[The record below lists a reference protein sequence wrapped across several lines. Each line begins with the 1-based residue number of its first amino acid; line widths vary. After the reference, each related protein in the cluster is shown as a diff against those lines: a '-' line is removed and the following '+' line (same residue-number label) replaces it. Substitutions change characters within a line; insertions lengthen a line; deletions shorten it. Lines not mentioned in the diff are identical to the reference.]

1 MSDNLPPLLDFH
13 TYCLLPCIS
22 SHPISPS
29 ISLASNRHAP
39 SECWANKPGGT
50 GGGGLGML
58 ERSVFPKAFSGL
70 SKRSRR
76 VKNGSGMSSF
86 VGQFGCTPRVGASIP
101 EWARVTPQNE
111 PVAFQPKSSESFLF
125 ISPFA
130 NGFEDTGILWEFWNP
145 SMDLPTPK
153 STSSSHHQAKQK
165 NPSVLGPATLMKI
178 DIFIQI
184 IAKGLFVGSLQ
195 CSCRAGIQ

>member
-101 EWARVTPQNE
+101 EWARVTP
-111 PVAFQPKSSESFLF
+111 PKWTCSIPTKIIRIILVHLSFRKW
-125 ISPFA
+125 IWGYWNSM
-130 NGFEDTGILWEFWNP
+130 GILESIHGSSDTQMNKFITPP
-145 SMDLPTPK
+145 SKTKKPF
-153 STSSSHHQAKQK
+153 
-165 NPSVLGPATLMKI
+165 GPWPCHFDENRHI
-178 DIFIQI
+178 HSNNCERVVC
-184 IAKGLFVGSLQ
+184 GLAPMLV
-195 CSCRAGIQ
+195 